1 MFFLAGFPGAADA
14 GWRRRGLTILAGR
27 GGDSF
32 LRLLIFPATAAVL
45 DARSFA
51 LYALLTAALATGQ
64 AVVSLGAPRAAIYF
78 HARGERGSLF
88 GWLLFLGF
96 GGGALFLSPLL
107 VAPGL
112 RRLFFPEVPSGWLF
126 LGLAPLPFLL
136 LSDSLSATLLSSGRE
151 KLYSLCLWGRTLGSG
166 LVLASSLAVEQR
178 LVWVLAGRLAV
189 HGLATV
195 VLWLASAARPDW
207 PSVPRF
213 APKALRY
220 GLRVAANGALASLHR
235 RADVFLLSALGRT
248 GEIGPYAL
256 AYGVAEAVWIV
267 SDSLEAA
274 LFADLTRREHAAARS
289 TAVRALSDYARLSL
303 AVLAVGLVGGEL
315 LLRFLFHGRYP
326 GAPLLFPPVLL
337 AAVLLGV
344 ARPVSSYF
352 YSQDR
357 TRPLLKCQSAG
368 LGANVLLCLLTI
380 PHWGAMGA
388 ALSTLVSYGLV
399 ALLLL
404 LSFRAA
410 KRDTDPLPAAP

>member
-1 MFFLAGFPGAADA
+1 MSFSAGAPAAADA

-27 GGDSF
+27 GGDSL

-45 DARSFA
+45 DPRSFA

-64 AVVSLGAPRAAIYF
+64 AVVSLGAPRVALYF

-88 GWLLFLGF
+88 GWLLLLAF
-96 GGGALFLSPLL
+96 GGGALFLGPFL
-107 VAPGL
+107 VAPEL
-112 RRLFFPEVPSGWLF
+112 HRLIFPEVPPEWLF

-151 KLYSLCLWGRTLGSG
+151 KLYSFCLWGRTLGSG

-178 LVWVLAGRLAV
+178 LVWILAGRLAV
-189 HGLATV
+189 NVLATV
-195 VLWLASAARPDW
+195 VLSGVSAARPDW
-207 PSVPRF
+207 RSVPDF
-213 APKALRY
+213 AGKALRY
-220 GLRVAANGALASLHR
+220 GARVAANGGLVALHR

-256 AYGVAEAVWIV
+256 AYAAAEAVWIA

-274 LFADLTRREHAAARS
+274 LFADLTRRERAAARS
-289 TAVRALSDYARLSL
+289 TAARALSDYARLSL
-303 AVLAVGLVGGEL
+303 AVLVVGLVAGEL
-315 LLRFLFHGRYP
+315 LLHFLFRGRYP
-326 GAPLLFPPVLL
+326 GAPLLFPPLLL
-337 AAVLLGV
+337 AAVLLGA

-352 YSQDR
+352 YSRDR
-357 TRPLLKCQSAG
+357 IGPLLKCQLAG

-380 PHWGAMGA
+380 PRWGAMGA
-388 ALSTLVSYGLV
+388 ALSTLASYALV

-404 LSFRAA
+404 LSFRAGRSDA
-410 KRDTDPLPAAP
+410 DPLPAAP